1 MAKEQPISVNQAA
14 KLIPVSH
21 TAVQKAIATGRLQK
35 CVVMENGKPKILASL
50 IRDEWIANTDGV
62 RMEANGKNNLA
73 ERVEAEAAKGK
84 GRRRAA
90 AADDVPEAP
99 SSGATPSIGYLGAGG
114 KKNKLND
121 VRTVKEF
128 YSAQTAKIEYE
139 KLTGTVI
146 EAKKVQDEAFKIANM
161 VREALYNIPE
171 QIASKL
177 AVESDPIVIHTI
189 LTDEITRVLEELV
202 HANAKQG

>member
-35 CVVMENGKPKILASL
+35 CVVMVDGKAKILGSL
-50 IRDEWIANTDGV
+50 IKEEWLANTDGV
-62 RMEANGKNNLA
+62 RMEANGKNTLA
-73 ERVEAEAAKGK
+73 ERMEAEQKP
-84 GRRRAA
+84 RRAKSTPSQ
-90 AADDVPEAP
+90 DNEPEASPTPP
-99 SSGATPSIGYLGAGG
+99 SMDGLGAAG

-128 YSAQTAKIEYE
+128 YSAQTAKIEFE
-139 KLTGTVI
+139 KLMGTVV
-146 EAKKVQDEAFKIANM
+146 EAQKVQNEAYKIANM

-171 QIASKL
+171 QISAKL
-177 AVESDPIVIHTI
+177 AVETDAIVIHAI
-189 LTDEITRVLEELV
+189 LTDEITRVLEELA
-202 HANAKQG
+202 HANAKL

>member
-21 TAVQKAIATGRLQK
+21 TAVQKAIAAGRLQK
-35 CVVMENGKPKILASL
+35 CVVMVDGKAKILGSL
-50 IRDEWIANTDGV
+50 IKQEWLENTDGV

-73 ERVEAEAAKGK
+73 DRMETERKPKKSTASTQPQYDEP
-84 GRRRAA
+84 
-90 AADDVPEAP
+90 DN
-99 SSGATPSIGYLGAGG
+99 SATPPQMDGLGAAG

-128 YSAQTAKIEYE
+128 YSAQTAKIEFE
-139 KLTGTVI
+139 KLMGTVV
-146 EAKKVQDEAFKIANM
+146 EAQKVQNEAYKIANM

-171 QIASKL
+171 QISAKL
-177 AVESDPIVIHTI
+177 AVETDAIVIHAI
-189 LTDEITRVLEELV
+189 LNDEITRVLEELA
-202 HANAKQG
+202 HANAKL

>member
-35 CVVMENGKPKILASL
+35 CVVMVDGKAKILGSL
-50 IRDEWIANTDGV
+50 IKEEWLANTDGV
-62 RMEANGKNNLA
+62 RMEANGKNTLA
-73 ERVEAEAAKGK
+73 ERMEAEQKPRRSKPSAAPH
-84 GRRRAA
+84 
-90 AADDVPEAP
+90 DDEPEASPTPP
-99 SSGATPSIGYLGAGG
+99 SMDGLGAAG

-128 YSAQTAKIEYE
+128 YSAQTAKIEFE
-139 KLTGTVI
+139 KLMGTVV
-146 EAKKVQDEAFKIANM
+146 EAQKVQNEAYKIANM

-171 QIASKL
+171 QISAKL
-177 AVESDPIVIHTI
+177 AVETDAIVIHAI
-189 LTDEITRVLEELV
+189 LTDEITRVLEELA
-202 HANAKQG
+202 HANAKL